1 MKRRDFTAAACAALL
16 AAGAGRAAAAPG
28 GESALGVREAL
39 ERGAVAAVARLG
51 RSGGFLDDP
60 QLRIPL
66 PGVLE
71 DAAGLLAAMGAQG
84 RVEALRTA
92 MNRAAEAAVAQA
104 RPLLVAAVRS
114 MTLSATRRRIVTG
127 GDTAATEFFRER
139 TREPLAARFLPIVGR
154 ETRKVAL
161 AEKYDAVAGR
171 AAALGLLRREDA
183 DLAGYVTGRALD
195 ALYLVIGEE
204 ERRIRARPGR
214 HRQRDPRPR
223 LRPDPVRAPPR
234 GGARRWLSGRRVA
247 ARARPRAQ
255 RAGTAAGGARFAPR
269 RALVAAL
276 VALAACSPPLD
287 WRETRLD
294 GGRLQALFP
303 CKPTE
308 AAREATLAGVRLRM
322 SLHSCRADG
331 STFAVAHAD
340 VADPARVGPALAA
353 LREALAA
360 NLGAASAEA
369 VPAAAADGLP
379 AGAVRLR
386 LRGTLPDGAVV
397 DEQAVLVAA
406 GTRVYQA
413 AVLGAHARG
422 EASDTF
428 FASLRLP
435 R

>member
-16 AAGAGRAAAAPG
+16 AAGAGRAAGAPG
-28 GESALGVREAL
+28 GEAAFGVREAL
-39 ERGAVAAVARLG
+39 ERGAAAAVARLG

-114 MTLSATRRRIVTG
+114 MTLDDARRIVTG

-195 ALYLVIGEE
+195 ALYRVIGEE
-204 ERRIRARPGR
+204 ERRIRADPIGTGSAILGR
-214 HRQRDPRPR
+214 VFG
-223 LRPDPVRAPPR
+223 L
-234 GGARRWLSGRRVA
+234 
-247 ARARPRAQ
+247 
-255 RAGTAAGGARFAPR
+255 
-269 RALVAAL
+269 
-276 VALAACSPPLD
+276 
-287 WRETRLD
+287 TR
-294 GGRLQALFP
+294 
-303 CKPTE
+303 
-308 AAREATLAGVRLRM
+308 
-322 SLHSCRADG
+322 
-331 STFAVAHAD
+331 
-340 VADPARVGPALAA
+340 
-353 LREALAA
+353 
-360 NLGAASAEA
+360 
-369 VPAAAADGLP
+369 
-379 AGAVRLR
+379 
-386 LRGTLPDGAVV
+386 
-397 DEQAVLVAA
+397 
-406 GTRVYQA
+406 
-413 AVLGAHARG
+413 
-422 EASDTF
+422 
-428 FASLRLP
+428 
-435 R
+435 